1 MYTVYLFLLCVFFA
15 MYKRLYVYAL
25 AWLLLFV
32 SSYLAHITEEN
43 DTRFIYI
50 FDRIM
55 IFVVVIIGLYY
66 YVNLKISSSIPPI
79 CFVLTAIMYYTK
91 LLTQEYVHIFSVI
104 GHLTILYY
112 K

>member
-1 MYTVYLFLLCVFFA
+1 MYTVYLFLFCVAFA
-15 MYKRLYVYAL
+15 IYKRLFLYAL
-25 AWLLLFV
+25 AWLLLFI
-32 SSYLAHITEEN
+32 SSYLAHNIEKN
-43 DTRFIYI
+43 DTNFIYI

-55 IFVVVIIGLYY
+55 ILVVVLVGMYY
-66 YVNLKISSSIPPI
+66 YLGSKIISPIPPI
-79 CFVLTAIMYYTK
+79 CFIITAILYYTK